1 MSTTTIE
8 WTERTWNPI
17 VGCSVQSPGCTNC
30 YAMRFA
36 GARLDGNP
44 SAPHYAGLTQSTKAG
59 PVWTGKVAMA
69 SDRTLT
75 EPLRRRKPTMW
86 FVNSMGDL
94 FHPAVPDAWIA
105 RVFAVMAL
113 APQHTFQ
120 VLTKQAKRMRAYC
133 NDPGTP
139 ARVWLL
145 TGMIA
150 EHGKLRALAANGAAW
165 GGQEPW
171 PLRNVWLGV
180 SVEDQRR
187 AVERIPDLLTT
198 PAAVRFVSAESLLG
212 PVDFT
217 DVDYVP
223 FLDSLRKT
231 PRDNPDDPNWPH
243 MRYDALRGH
252 LKGPDDIGLPKLDW
266 IIVGGES
273 GPGARLMHP
282 DWARNIRDQCA
293 EAGVPFF
300 FKQWGEFSPHMIMP
314 SGNVA
319 PPMPVARFNDWRR
332 WDAGGWRA
340 ARPGEP
346 VSSFMDPGQIAI
358 RVGKA
363 RAGRMLD
370 GVEHNAM
377 PEVR

>member
-1 MSTTTIE
+1 MEAEDERNSGETDVSTTTIE

-94 FHPAVPDAWIA
+94 FHPSVPDAWID

-120 VLTKQAKRMRAYC
+120 VLTKQAKRMREYFAC
-133 NDPGTP
+133 AVSRDGSINSSTHLPGGICTEREIRIRESTVP
-139 ARVWLL
+139 FLSVVLDASRP
-145 TGMIA
+145 ISF
-150 EHGKLRALAANGAAW
+150 
-165 GGQEPW
+165 
-171 PLRNVWLGV
+171 PLPNVWLGV
-180 SVEDQRR
+180 SVEDQPR
-187 AVERIPDLLTT
+187 ANERIPDLLAT
-198 PAAVRFVSAESLLG
+198 PAAVRFVSAEPLLG

-217 DVDYVP
+217 KVFLNP
-223 FLDSLRKT
+223 FGFTET
-231 PRDNPDDPNWPH
+231 PR
-243 MRYDALRGH
+243 
-252 LKGPDDIGLPKLDW
+252 W

-273 GPGARLMHP
+273 GPGARPMHP
-282 DWARNIRDQCA
+282 DWARDIRDQCA

-300 FKQWGEFSPHMIMP
+300 FKQWGEWLP
-314 SGNVA
+314 A
-319 PPMPVARFNDWRR
+319 EQRFADGDINLLRK
-332 WDAGGWRA
+332 GE
-340 ARPGEP
+340 RPG
-346 VSSFMDPGQIAI
+346 VFHSWGQTWSV

-363 RAGRMLD
+363 RAGRLLD

-377 PEVR
+377 PEVKA